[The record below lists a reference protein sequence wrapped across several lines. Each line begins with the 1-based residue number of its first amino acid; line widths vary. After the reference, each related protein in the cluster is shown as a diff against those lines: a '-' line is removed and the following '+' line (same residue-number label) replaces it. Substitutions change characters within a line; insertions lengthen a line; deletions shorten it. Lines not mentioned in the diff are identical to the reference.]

1 MKKLTRLQRSQ
12 NAHYDLRRKHTYTP
26 GKKGDVLYRYHDN
39 ILNMQKAKKRI
50 LSKNERQRVFTT
62 VRKRVY
68 GK

>member
-12 NAHYDLRRKHTYTP
+12 NAHLNLRRKHADTP
-26 GKKGDVLYRYHDN
+26 GVKGEVLYRYHNN

-62 VRKRVY
+62 VRNRVF

>member
-12 NAHYDLRRKHTYTP
+12 NAHLNLRRKHADTP
-26 GKKGDVLYRYHDN
+26 GKKGEVLHRYHNN

-50 LSKNERQRVFTT
+50 MSKNERQRVFAT
-62 VRKRVY
+62 VRNRVY